1 MKTVD
6 KFLLDIFYANGL
18 NSVNLRDKKILASLV
33 NQLENGNFLTENQGQ
48 LLVKILKENKNN
60 LLTEDNSIEQIL
72 TQVLW
77 SKPFRIIEK
86 IRKIYLDPKNATFF
100 KIEFAFHKGIR
111 STIVECIK
119 NQKIDDVVYEGKT
132 ILMPFTE
139 LNLYHII
146 KCLKKYNFNIEKTLL
161 SYFNQI
167 NNIIKNSDQYIIDYK
182 QNTWLLE
189 NLQKDIGPNSLENQT
204 LIMDRRIKF
213 QFDYFY
219 NLDNSLTSLIA
230 SRKKPRIW
238 ISSEK
243 YKLTDICQSLLD
255 LNRFPILFVL
265 DKHNHEKTFLN
276 LLEIHQSMEKFKK
289 KLNVYFRLNNN
300 TGKNF
305 NMFVSEHKLNSFL
318 DVNTDSV
325 ILDYNHL
332 PKFVLKTDWS
342 PKSIVSYTNNLR
354 SNKLSVYADFVDL
367 IIYYNQAQPIISD
380 TDGIM

>member
-6 KFLLDIFYANGL
+6 KFLLDIFYTNGL
-18 NSVNLRDKKILASLV
+18 DSVNLRDRKILASLV

-60 LLTEDNSIEQIL
+60 FLIEDNSIEQML
-72 TQVLW
+72 AQALW

-86 IRKIYLDPKNATFF
+86 IRKIYLDPKNSTFF

-119 NQKIDDVVYEGKT
+119 NQRIDEVVYEGKT
-132 ILMPFTE
+132 ILIPFTE

-167 NNIIKNSDQYIIDYK
+167 NNIIKNSDQYIIDYR

-255 LNRFPILFVL
+255 LHRFPILFVL

-276 LLEIHQSMEKFKK
+276 LLEIHQSMEKFNKM
-289 KLNVYFRLNNN
+289 LNVYFRLNNN

-332 PKFVLKTDWS
+332 PKFILKTDWS